1 MFLFS
6 PAAAQFFL
14 SCLLLAACLALGQSS
29 AIYGSPYG
37 SSYAT
42 VPVVRQVGLVRH
54 IPVVQR
60 VSVVEP
66 VSVPVPVVHSVV
78 PVHRAA
84 YISSP
89 SVVRVG
95 GVYDSPLAYGGWLK
109 QKK

>member
-66 VSVPVPVVHSVV
+66 VSVVHSVV

>member
-1 MFLFS
+1 MLLFS

-29 AIYGSPYG
+29 AIHG
-37 SSYAT
+37 SSYGT
-42 VPVVRQVGLVRH
+42 VPVVRQLGVVRT
-54 IPVVQR
+54 IPVVRR
-60 VSVVEP
+60 VPVVESVAVP
-66 VSVPVPVVHSVV
+66 VPVPVVPVPVV